1 MNVRRAEFRDTKEI
15 SDLMTQLGYDATSS
29 LLDRKLTEFS
39 KSPIDSVFVAE
50 ISGTIVGC
58 ISCHITSLFHQEG
71 SAGRITSLVIATEKR
86 GMGVGKLLVSEAEA
100 FFHLHGCVKSEVT
113 SGNHRPEAHAFYK
126 SCGYKQ
132 DERRFLKLYS

>member
-29 LLDRKLTEFS
+29 LLDKKLTEFS
-39 KSPIDSVFVAE
+39 TSPIDAVFVAE
-50 ISGTIVGC
+50 VHGTITGC

-71 SAGRITSLVIATEKR
+71 SAGRITSLVIDQEKR

-113 SGNHRPEAHAFYK
+113 SGDHRPEAHVFYK